1 MVMGIS
7 LCMITKDEEGYIR
20 DCLNSVKDFVDEII
34 VVDTGSTDKTKEIAA
49 EFGAKMYE
57 IPWGDD
63 FSAAR
68 NESLQHATQE
78 WVLCL
83 DADEVLAQK
92 DLVKIKELIGG
103 EFSGFLMDQRSYT
116 DNHTYSG
123 WTPCDTY
130 AECKAKGFFISKI
143 VRLFKREGASF
154 RNKVHEAV
162 DDSILEKGWKI
173 GDSKIPIHHY
183 GYLKDN
189 VLAGKREK
197 YLRLG
202 LEQIKETPNNP
213 RPYYEAARI
222 YKNTG
227 RFKEA
232 AEFFEKVASL
242 KPGYRFVHTNL
253 GDVYAKLGDVAKA
266 EEFYKKAIAQGRQEN
281 AYINLGLLYAN
292 TKRGQ
297 ESFDVFMKALQ
308 VNPKSAAAYNNL
320 GVLLVQYGKLK
331 EAFHVMEKGYQMTG
345 LEKFKKA
352 AEALRRKL

>member
-1 MVMGIS
+1 
-7 LCMITKDEEGYIR
+7 
-20 DCLNSVKDFVDEII
+20 
-34 VVDTGSTDKTKEIAA
+34 
-49 EFGAKMYE
+49 
-57 IPWGDD
+57 
-63 FSAAR
+63 
-68 NESLQHATQE
+68 
-78 WVLCL
+78 
-83 DADEVLAQK
+83 
-92 DLVKIKELIGG
+92 
-103 EFSGFLMDQRSYT
+103 
-116 DNHTYSG
+116 
-123 WTPCDTY
+123 
-130 AECKAKGFFISKI
+130 
-143 VRLFKREGASF
+143 
-154 RNKVHEAV
+154 
-162 DDSILEKGWKI
+162 
-173 GDSKIPIHHY
+173 
-183 GYLKDN
+183 LKDN

-202 LEQIKETPNNP
+202 LQQIKETPNNQ

-232 AEFFEKVASL
+232 AEFFEKAASL

-352 AEALRRKL
+352 GEALRRKL